1 MDILREKKSRKQKKK
16 IIQVFNL
23 DNLIE
28 ISYNN

>member
-1 MDILREKKSRKQKKK
+1 MDILHKKKVENKKK